1 MMIMNQNKDYK
12 PVDRNI
18 LNSILS
24 NITEERDEVLYKLA
38 GGVDK
43 PDNDEDKDDISLD

>member
-1 MMIMNQNKDYK
+1 MNQNKDYK
-12 PVDRNI
+12 PVDRDI
-18 LNSILS
+18 LNSILD
-24 NITEERDEVLYKLA
+24 NIVLYKLA

>member
-24 NITEERDEVLYKLA
+24 NITEERDEILQKLA

-43 PDNDEDKDDISLD
+43 PDKDEDKDDISLE

>member
-1 MMIMNQNKDYK
+1 MIMNQNKDYK

-24 NITEERDEVLYKLA
+24 NITEERDEVLQKLA
-38 GGVDK
+38 RGVDK
-43 PDNDEDKDDISLD
+43 PDKDDISLD